1 MKTLRSKIILIVS
14 VVLIFSVSV
23 LLGISLT
30 YSSKAIHSSTLSNL
44 TLLADCESAQVSE
57 RINTELV
64 RLESIANRQMFH
76 DEKTSLL
83 DKALSLS
90 SDLRKGDFHRYYI
103 VSDTKGIAFSSEGKP
118 CKIADREYFKTAMTG
133 KACISEP
140 IVNKI
145 LNQKALLY
153 AVPCYNSKGTIIG
166 VLCLDKQ
173 IDELS
178 LQCSVTTIGKSGRP
192 FIIARST
199 GNVIGAADSS
209 MVDNDMN
216 FESLA
221 KTDKSYEQIGKYS
234 EEMRAGKRGSGL
246 YTLHGVKKFIAFA
259 PVSNSNFSIAVQAP
273 VKDFEEDIYLMV
285 RIIILCTLFLILLVL
300 VVGVFFANRLSGF
313 INTARAEFQCI
324 ANGDLQLSTV
334 KKSSREKL
342 AKQKDEFGLMS
353 RSLNDMVVSLSHTV
367 SSVRESAMQV
377 RAGGEQLSSS
387 SQAVSSGA
395 SEQAASTEQ
404 MSATMEQ
411 MTSNIRQT
419 ADNAS
424 KTSAIASQTSADSEA
439 GGCAVSEA
447 VEAVKSIAEKIGIIE
462 DIASQTNLLALNAAI
477 EAARA
482 GDAGK
487 GFAVVASEVRKL
499 AERSQTA
506 AAEISDLSKKTLETA
521 ENAGKMINSVMPNIE
536 QTSQLIQEIATA
548 SREQDNGA
556 QQVSTAIIQMDS
568 VVQQNASAAEEM
580 AAMAEELSAE
590 AEKLVQSIS
599 FFKVAGNSSAPE
611 ASAAPEKPET
621 KQGEKQLPKHE
632 DKKPDN
638 KPAPKKPA
646 ADKKAPEMKAVHTN
660 GAVPFKTT
668 ADLVSDADFEEF

>member
-64 RLESIANRQMFH
+64 RLETIANRQMFH

-209 MVDNDMN
+209 MVDNETN

-342 AKQKDEFGLMS
+342 AKQKDEFGLMR

-462 DIASQTNLLALNAAI
+462 DIASQTDLLALNAAI

-482 GDAGK
+482 GEHGK

-506 AAEISDLSKKTLETA
+506 AGEISKLSSSSVEIAEAAGSMLDKLVPDMRKTADLVKEITA
-521 ENAGKMINSVMPNIE
+521 SSEEQDTGASQINKA
-536 QTSQLIQEIATA
+536 IQEL
-548 SREQDNGA
+548 DK
-556 QQVSTAIIQMDS
+556 IIQQDAAAS
-568 VVQQNASAAEEM
+568 EDLASAAEEL
-580 AAMAEELSAE
+580 AAQPEQL
-590 AEKLVQSIS
+590 QSTIE
-599 FFKVAGNSSAPE
+599 FFKVDSQAARL
-611 ASAAPEKPET
+611 AS
-621 KQGEKQLPKHE
+621 
-632 DKKPDN
+632 
-638 KPAPKKPA
+638 
-646 ADKKAPEMKAVHTN
+646 
-660 GAVPFKTT
+660 
-668 ADLVSDADFEEF
+668 

>member
-64 RLESIANRQMFH
+64 RLETIANRQMFH

-153 AVPCYNSKGTIIG
+153 AVPCYNSKR
-166 VLCLDKQ
+166 
-173 IDELS
+173 
-178 LQCSVTTIGKSGRP
+178 TTIGKSGRP

-209 MVDNDMN
+209 MVDNETN

-353 RSLNDMVVSLSHTV
+353 RSLNDMVVSVSHTV

-568 VVQQNASAAEEM
+568 VVQQNASAAEQM

-646 ADKKAPEMKAVHTN
+646 ADKKAPEMKAVNTN

>member
-14 VVLIFSVSV
+14 VVVLVSVSA
-23 LLGISLT
+23 LLGISLY
-30 YSSKAIHSSTLSNL
+30 YSARSIHDSTLSNL
-44 TLLADCESAQVSE
+44 TLLADCESAQASE

-64 RLESIANRQMFH
+64 RLEAIANRDIFH
-76 DEKTSLL
+76 NEKISLL
-83 DKALSLS
+83 DKALSLN
-90 SDLRKGDFHRYYI
+90 SDLRKSDFHRYYI
-103 VSDTKGIAFSSEGKP
+103 VSDTKGMAVSSEGKQ
-118 CKIADREYFKTAMTG
+118 CKIADREYFKKAMEG
-133 KACISEP
+133 KSNVSEP

-153 AVPCYNSKGTIIG
+153 AVPCYNSKGIVIG

-178 LQCSVTTIGKSGRP
+178 LQCSVTTIGKSGHP

-199 GNVIGAADSS
+199 GNVIGAADTS
-209 MVDNDMN
+209 MVEQEMN

-221 KTDKSYEQIGKYS
+221 KTDKSYTQVASYS
-234 EEMRAGKRGSGL
+234 EEMCSGKRGSGT
-246 YTLHGVKKFIAFA
+246 YTLHNVKKFIAYT
-259 PVSNSNFSIAVQAP
+259 PVANTNFSVAVQAP
-273 VKDFEEDIYLMV
+273 VREFEQDLFIMV
-285 RIIILCTLFLILLVL
+285 KIISICTIILILLVL
-300 VVGVFFANRLSGF
+300 GIGVFFANRLSGF

-334 KKSSREKL
+334 KKSSRNKL
-342 AKQKDEFGLMS
+342 AKQKDEFGFMS

-367 SSVRESAMQV
+367 SCVRESAMQV
-377 RAGGEQLSSS
+377 RAGSEQLSSS

-404 MSATMEQ
+404 ISATMEQ

-439 GGCAVSEA
+439 GGYAVSEA
-447 VEAVKSIAEKIGIIE
+447 VEAVKAIGEKIGIVE
-462 DIASQTNLLALNAAI
+462 NIASQTNLLALNAAI

-548 SREQDNGA
+548 SHEQNNGA

-568 VVQQNASAAEEM
+568 VVQQNASAAEQM

-599 FFKVAGNSSAPE
+599 FFKVADNSVAAAESAV
-611 ASAAPEKPET
+611 PEK
-621 KQGEKQLPKHE
+621 
-632 DKKPDN
+632 N
-638 KPAPKKPA
+638 ASKPAEKKTT
-646 ADKKAPEMKAVHTN
+646 ADKKAPEKKVVHTN
-660 GAVPFKTT
+660 GSVPFKTT